1 MEKVNIYN
9 KQSDIYLQQTVKYL
23 TEYLTIHIRQ
33 SLLQL
38 RKKSRITRFDNY
50 NDKKLGGI

>member
-9 KQSDIYLQQTVKYL
+9 KQSGIYLQQTVKYV

-38 RKKSRITRFDNY
+38 HKKSQITRFDNY